1 MKIVLQNVF
10 ADKVEFEVN
19 TDNIRFARYN
29 IISGDE
35 VLKVYY
41 LDGSSQ
47 IFDSDKHGRHLH
59 YDDCEVMLYSVDE
72 LKLIN
77 KLPIL
82 KDEKYRTI
90 TDDRCNQLE
99 ELLKKHREGGAK

>member
-1 MKIVLQNVF
+1 MKIVLQNCF
-10 ADKVEFEVN
+10 ADNVEFEVD

-29 IISGDE
+29 VISGDE

-47 IFDSDKHGRHLH
+47 IFDSDKHGRYLH
-59 YDDCEVMLYSVDE
+59 YDDYEVMLYSVEE

-82 KDEKYRTI
+82 KDKKYRTI
-90 TDDRCNQLE
+90 TYDRYEELE
-99 ELLKKHREGGAK
+99 ELLRKHREGGAK